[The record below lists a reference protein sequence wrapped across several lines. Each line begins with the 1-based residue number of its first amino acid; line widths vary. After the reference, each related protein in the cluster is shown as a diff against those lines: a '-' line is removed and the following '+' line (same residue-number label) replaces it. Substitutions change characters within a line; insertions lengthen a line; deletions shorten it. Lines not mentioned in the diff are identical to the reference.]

1 MKIGQEVEIKVANKC
16 KKTEYIKGEVI
27 ALYPH
32 FARVMTKAGYTVCVN
47 EFDLKKDWFKG
58 RVDRSFLFWKL

>member
-16 KKTEYIKGEVI
+16 KKTEYIKGKVI

-47 EFDLKKDWFKG
+47 EFDLKGDK
-58 RVDRSFLFWKL
+58 